1 MVVRVDEKVV
11 LLVNEVLDE
20 NDVFVALEE
29 DEVLVDVK
37 VRVSVDVEVLLVLL
51 LVVES
56 AVGTLL
62 RNAGSGLPAM
72 MSRQERERERGR
84 YTS

>member
-11 LLVNEVLDE
+11 LLADEVVDE

-29 DEVLVDVK
+29 DEVLVDVE
-37 VRVSVDVEVLLVLL
+37 VRVSVDVEVLLF
-51 LVVES
+51 VVES

-72 MSRQERERERGR
+72 MYRQERERG
-84 YTS
+84 